1 MYLAKHFLLYDFKEI
16 LSWGASFRIV
26 LLAYTWIIWYDMN
39 ALIFMVI
46 LIVQAIAEKRILLN
60 DPSLLQSQI
69 HALERKMEDVV
80 GKYTYLSVKYANL
93 SSNYKD
99 LSTKNN
105 DQPQSTP
112 TCPLDTLTWLPHT
125 TTNFLNTTTCPPN
138 TIRCRPKLTVCFYAS
153 HWR

>member
-1 MYLAKHFLLYDFKEI
+1 
-16 LSWGASFRIV
+16 
-26 LLAYTWIIWYDMN
+26 MN

-99 LSTKNN
+99 LSTQSN
-105 DQPQSTP
+105 DQSAKYADLSTRY
-112 TCPLDTLTWLPHT
+112 TDLTST
-125 TTNFLNTTTCPPN
+125 YND
-138 TIRCRPKLTVCFYAS
+138 
-153 HWR
+153 

>member
-1 MYLAKHFLLYDFKEI
+1 MRSEFPYCFVSLYMNN
-16 LSWGASFRIV
+16 
-26 LLAYTWIIWYDMN
+26 IIWYECLDIHGN
-39 ALIFMVI
+39 SYCSSDCRKTDFT
-46 LIVQAIAEKRILLN
+46 ERSK
-60 DPSLLQSQI
+60 SQI

>member
-1 MYLAKHFLLYDFKEI
+1 
-16 LSWGASFRIV
+16 
-26 LLAYTWIIWYDMN
+26 MN

-105 DQPQSTP
+105 DQSQSTP
-112 TCPLDTLTWLPHT
+112 TCPLDTLT
-125 TTNFLNTTTCPPN
+125 
-138 TIRCRPKLTVCFYAS
+138 
-153 HWR
+153 